1 MYKILINEATLQ
13 NLKVFL
19 ERITMTGKEVPAYIE
34 IIQALNLATPI
45 ESHTPKEE

>member
-1 MYKILINEATLQ
+1 MQKILMSETTLQ

-34 IIQALNLATPI
+34 IIQAIQNA
-45 ESHTPKEE
+45 EKEGD

>member
-1 MYKILINEATLQ
+1 MYKILINEAALQ

-34 IIQALNLATPI
+34 ILQAIQKA
-45 ESHTPKEE
+45 EEEVK

>member
-1 MYKILINEATLQ
+1 MYKILINEAALQ

-34 IIQALNLATPI
+34 ILQALQKA
-45 ESHTPKEE
+45 EREGD